1 MAASTRGS
9 DAELRFIQEKP
20 GGASRGERLSLIRSH
35 VARVRHRRK
44 RDADRRAF
52 QDCKEA
58 EAEAEEG
65 YEEAEICIAS
75 DNITVTKTSLV
86 RAPLQQPLSYLD
98 NSRW

>member
-9 DAELRFIQEKP
+9 DAELRFIQERP

-52 QDCKEA
+52 QNCK

-65 YEEAEICIAS
+65 YEEAEIYIAN
-75 DNITVTKTSLV
+75 DNITVTETSLV
-86 RAPLQQPLSYLD
+86 RASLQQPLSYLD
-98 NSRW
+98 SSRW